1 MGRILAVDYGEKRIG
16 LAISDEEQQFSFE
29 LDIWSPH
36 EFSENIKA
44 LLGERNIEKIVLG
57 YPLGMSGQVTAKTA
71 EVQRFKEQLEKMVG
85 IPVELFD
92 ERLTSKMA
100 GKISGDQKN
109 IDSLAAQIILENYL
123 NKAKNN
129 A

>member
-1 MGRILAVDYGEKRIG
+1 MGRILAIDYGEKRIG
-16 LAISDEEQQFSFE
+16 LAISDEEQKFSFE
-29 LDIWSPH
+29 LDIWSPR

-44 LLGERNIEKIVLG
+44 LLAERNIERIVLG
-57 YPLGMSGQVTAKTA
+57 HPLGMSGQKTAKTA
-71 EVQRFKEQLEKMVG
+71 EVEKFKEDLEKTAQ

-123 NKAKNN
+123 SRSNGNS
-129 A
+129 